1 MKHQVAGLLHA
12 SRYMRSESL
21 WGPHASLS
29 LVDKRLYVYLRTH
42 PTPTYAVPLVAMNI
56 AIIVLELLV
65 G

>member
-1 MKHQVAGLLHA
+1 MAGLLHA

-29 LVDKRLYVYLRTH
+29 LVDKRLTVYLRTH
-42 PTPTYAVPLVAMNI
+42 PIPTPTYAVPLVAMNI